1 MKQSLFS
8 FLLLLF
14 AHTIGTAQTT
24 SIKIVDAA
32 TGEAI
37 PYANI
42 MVNTTENLVSNAEGN
57 FTLSQNNISDNT
69 PIVVSYIGYAP
80 AQTTVGSLKDL
91 DNTIKL
97 LPGIVELDE
106 VHVSNVRPNI
116 DSIMA
121 AVKRNLKVHYK
132 GNGLAF
138 KDQLFVRTGS
148 GFYPKKMDIEIT
160 KSTGY
165 SKQQLKESNSE
176 LRTFT
181 NKLIQHPPYGFNDM
195 LCNYYTALVEKDGKK
210 VFVPRLEV
218 IKATTL
224 KNGDQPIDLDN
235 IDDMGKKVFMQHL
248 DKNKYYRIKSGWFGS
263 RDTIS
268 LKKGFSI
275 GGGSKKQ
282 PVETPL
288 AKSKSDLMNFLYR
301 NNFMQNEKFEF
312 LTELDD
318 YNYTYEG
325 RVYKSDDDY
334 VYVVSFSPDR
344 RSAKYTGK
352 LYISVD
358 DYAIVRCDY
367 NLAEGKTLSGFN
379 MKFLLGVKS
388 SENVSKGT
396 IMYKKNPE
404 GAGYYLHYASMETG
418 QYLYIN
424 RPLKFIEL
432 SKEEGQ
438 VAFDF
443 TVEGNINTKTEY
455 LNMSRVQTTDAAV
468 EQQKE
473 PEFTVTTL
481 KRYDPSIWKDY
492 SVIEPLNAMKQLK
505 AEE

>member
-1 MKQSLFS
+1 MKQCLFSLFI
-8 FLLLLF
+8 LF
-14 AHTIGTAQTT
+14 FIIPIGTAQTQ
-24 SIKIVDAA
+24 SIKIVDAS
-32 TGEAI
+32 TGEPI

-42 MVNTTENLVSNAEGN
+42 VVNAKDNLVSNAEGY
-57 FTLSQNNISDNT
+57 FSLSENNTSDST
-69 PIVVSYIGYAP
+69 PIVVTYIGYAP
-80 AQTTVGSLKDL
+80 VQTTLGATKNAE
-91 DNTIKL
+91 NTIKL
-97 LPGIVELDE
+97 QSGIVELDE
-106 VHVSNVRPNI
+106 VHVTNVRPNI

-121 AVKRNLKVHYK
+121 GVKRNLKVHYK

-138 KDQLFVRTGS
+138 KDQLFLRTGS
-148 GFYPKKMDIEIT
+148 GFSPKRKDIEIT

-165 SKQQLKESNSE
+165 SKQQLKETNAE
-176 LRTFT
+176 LKTFT
-181 NKLIQHPPYGFNDM
+181 NKQIQHPPYGFNDM

-210 VFVPRLEV
+210 VFLPKLEV
-218 IKATTL
+218 VKATNL
-224 KNGDQPIDLDN
+224 KNGDQPLGLDDIDE
-235 IDDMGKKVFMQHL
+235 MGKKVFMKHL
-248 DKNKYYRIKSGWFGS
+248 DKNKFYRIKSGWFGS

-268 LKKGFSI
+268 LKKGFSV
-275 GGGSKKQ
+275 GTGPKK

-288 AKSKSDLMNFLYR
+288 QKSKSDLMNFLFR

-358 DYAIVRCDY
+358 DYAVVRCDY
-367 NLAEGKTLSGFN
+367 TLAEGKKLSGFN

-388 SENVSKGT
+388 AENVSKGT
-396 IMYKKNPE
+396 IMYKKNSE
-404 GAGYYLHYASMETG
+404 GSGYYLHYASMETG
-418 QYLYIN
+418 QYIYIN
-424 RPLKFIEL
+424 RPLRFIEL
-432 SKEEGQ
+432 SEAEGE

-443 TVEGNINTKTEY
+443 TVEGNMSTKTEY

-473 PEFTVTTL
+473 PEFTVTQL

-492 SVIEPLNAMKQLK
+492 SVMEPLNAMKQLK

>member
-1 MKQSLFS
+1 
-8 FLLLLF
+8 
-14 AHTIGTAQTT
+14 
-24 SIKIVDAA
+24 
-32 TGEAI
+32 
-37 PYANI
+37 
-42 MVNTTENLVSNAEGN
+42 
-57 FTLSQNNISDNT
+57 
-69 PIVVSYIGYAP
+69 
-80 AQTTVGSLKDL
+80 
-91 DNTIKL
+91 
-97 LPGIVELDE
+97 
-106 VHVSNVRPNI
+106 
-116 DSIMA
+116 
-121 AVKRNLKVHYK
+121 
-132 GNGLAF
+132 
-138 KDQLFVRTGS
+138 
-148 GFYPKKMDIEIT
+148 
-160 KSTGY
+160 
-165 SKQQLKESNSE
+165 
-176 LRTFT
+176 
-181 NKLIQHPPYGFNDM
+181 
-195 LCNYYTALVEKDGKK
+195 
-210 VFVPRLEV
+210 
-218 IKATTL
+218 
-224 KNGDQPIDLDN
+224 
-235 IDDMGKKVFMQHL
+235 MQHL
-248 DKNKYYRIKSGWFGS
+248 DKNKYYRVKSGWFGS

-268 LKKGFSI
+268 LKKGFSM
-275 GGGSKKQ
+275 GTGSKK

-288 AKSKSDLMNFLYR
+288 TKSKSDLMTFLYR

-318 YNYTYEG
+318 YKYTYEG

-334 VYVVSFSPDR
+334 VYIVSFSPDR

-367 NLAEGKTLSGFN
+367 ALAEGKTLSGFN

-432 SKEEGQ
+432 SEEEGQ

-443 TVEGNINTKTEY
+443 TVEGNMNTKTEY
-455 LNMSRVQTTDAAV
+455 LNMSRAQTTNAAA
-468 EQQKE
+468 EQLKE

>member
-1 MKQSLFS
+1 MKQPLFS
-8 FLLLLF
+8 LLLLLF
-14 AHTIGTAQTT
+14 FYTIGTAQTT

-32 TGEAI
+32 TGEPI

-42 MVNTTENLVSNAEGN
+42 MVNAKDNLVSNAEGY
-57 FTLSQNNISDNT
+57 FSLSQQTIDDST

-80 AQTTVGSLKDL
+80 AQTTLGSLKNQ

-97 LPGIVELDE
+97 QAGIVELDE
-106 VHVSNVRPNI
+106 VRVANVRPNI

-121 AVKRNLKVHYK
+121 NVKRNLKVHYK

-148 GFYPKKMDIEIT
+148 GFSPKKMDIEIT

-165 SKQQLKESNSE
+165 SKQQLKETNAE
-176 LRTFT
+176 LKIFT

-195 LCNYYTALVEKDGKK
+195 LCNYYTALVEKEGKK
-210 VFVPRLEV
+210 VFLPKLEV
-218 IKATTL
+218 IKATNL
-224 KNGDQPIDLDN
+224 KNGDQPLDLDN
-235 IDDMGKKVFMQHL
+235 IDEMGKKVFMKHL
-248 DKNKYYRIKSGWFGS
+248 DPNKFYRIKSGWFGS

-268 LKKGFSI
+268 LKKGFSV
-275 GGGSKKQ
+275 GTKKQ

-288 AKSKSDLMNFLYR
+288 TKSRTDLMTFLHR
-301 NNFMQNEKFEF
+301 NNLMQNEKFDF
-312 LTELDD
+312 LTELED
-318 YNYTYEG
+318 YTYTYEG

-334 VYVVSFSPDR
+334 VYIVSFTPDR

-367 NLAEGKTLSGFN
+367 NLAEGKTLNGFN

-396 IMYKKNPE
+396 IMYKKNSE
-404 GAGYYLHYASMETG
+404 GSGYYLHYASMETG
-418 QYLYIN
+418 QYIYIN
-424 RPLKFIEL
+424 RPLRFIEL
-432 SKEEGQ
+432 SEAEGE

-443 TVEGNINTKTEY
+443 TVEGNMNTKTEY
-455 LNMSRVQTTDAAV
+455 LDMSRVQTTDTAV

-473 PEFTVTTL
+473 PEFTVTQL
-481 KRYDPSIWKDY
+481 KRYDTSIWKDY
-492 SVIEPLNAMKQLK
+492 SVI
-505 AEE
+505 